1 MYCIVC
7 SDFQPKLKEPDVV
20 PSFIGSF
27 CTLTYELEDS
37 EGMAKYPSCTNE
49 IRVNFTVSPNASI
62 TNTMNSNIAE
72 YNITNLTRCTEY
84 DTFAR
89 YYLGGQEMD
98 VVYAADS
105 VMTSKLSIYSNLQSI
120 YTVYMVSFLL
130 RIRTVMV

>member
-1 MYCIVC
+1 MYVH

-27 CTLTYELEDS
+27 CTLTYELEDYT
-37 EGMAKYPSCTNE
+37 EGMAKYPNCTNK

-62 TNTMNSNIAE
+62 ANTVNSNIIAE

-89 YYLGGQEMD
+89 YYLGGQEMG

-105 VMTSKLSIYSNLQSI
+105 VMTCKLCIA
-120 YTVYMVSFLL
+120 
-130 RIRTVMV
+130 